1 MSVPVNN
8 NFGILLAEKRKR
20 EKNTIPLSDVAKDT
34 GIARRTLYAW
44 QSNRVDRF
52 DGDVIEKLCNYFEVG
67 LPDLLELVPPE
78 LPQPKQPKQKTARK

>member
-1 MSVPVNN
+1 MSVPVYN

-20 EKNTIPLSDVAKDT
+20 EKRNIPIMEVSKKT

-52 DGDVIEKLCNYFEVG
+52 DSEIITALCRYFGVG
-67 LPDLLELVPPE
+67 ISDLLELVHSDTSE
-78 LPQPKQPKQKTARK
+78 PKAKAAK